1 MNLLKIGPRIDWTCC
16 HATFSLDSLLFCSQP
31 FFSSSR
37 KPKRFLFVCLFVCL
51 RDDHQLR
58 WIPWMVRPGL
68 NLYSLSPSGSETQF
82 GWRKSTQSNTKK
94 KAIVQFTVW
103 DSETPETPKT
113 PRLPRLRDSRG
124 FCHITFQFSFIS
136 DLPLFQI
143 FQILQILKWKWKWK
157 DPTFAIFLK
166 NMGFKDVEYNIPE
179 TLRLPRLPRL
189 WDSETLRQKED
200 KTTKCKNAGPPSTII
215 EHC

>member
-1 MNLLKIGPRIDWTCC
+1 MDLAPLMFLRLRYGTTHNMFGYSTIY
-16 HATFSLDSLLFCSQP
+16 SL
-31 FFSSSR
+31 R
-37 KPKRFLFVCLFVCL
+37 L
-51 RDDHQLR
+51 RDSRDSRDSQ
-58 WIPWMVRPGL
+58 
-68 NLYSLSPSGSETQF
+68 
-82 GWRKSTQSNTKK
+82 
-94 KAIVQFTVW
+94 
-103 DSETPETPKT
+103 DSETPET

>member
-1 MNLLKIGPRIDWTCC
+1 MWNIMFGYSTIY
-16 HATFSLDSLLFCSQP
+16 SL
-31 FFSSSR
+31 R
-37 KPKRFLFVCLFVCL
+37 L
-51 RDDHQLR
+51 RDSRDSRDSQ
-58 WIPWMVRPGL
+58 
-68 NLYSLSPSGSETQF
+68 
-82 GWRKSTQSNTKK
+82 
-94 KAIVQFTVW
+94 
-103 DSETPETPKT
+103 DSETPET
-113 PRLPRLRDSRG
+113 
-124 FCHITFQFSFIS
+124 
-136 DLPLFQI
+136 
-143 FQILQILKWKWKWK
+143 LKWKWKWK

>member
-1 MNLLKIGPRIDWTCC
+1 MSDGWINGWLTLSTNTSTSSTVAGRPCGFTENCVTGEWLKHRKDEIDGE
-16 HATFSLDSLLFCSQP
+16 DEND
-31 FFSSSR
+31 
-37 KPKRFLFVCLFVCL
+37 FLH
-51 RDDHQLR
+51 RDGGYST
-58 WIPWMVRPGL
+58 I
-68 NLYSLSPSGSETQF
+68 YSL
-82 GWRKSTQSNTKK
+82 
-94 KAIVQFTVW
+94 
-103 DSETPETPKT
+103 
-113 PRLPRLRDSRG
+113 RLRDSRG

>member
-1 MNLLKIGPRIDWTCC
+1 MHLKSSMNNIFLKIKTSKIKSEKNIGYSTIY
-16 HATFSLDSLLFCSQP
+16 SL
-31 FFSSSR
+31 R
-37 KPKRFLFVCLFVCL
+37 L
-51 RDDHQLR
+51 RDSRDSRDSQ
-58 WIPWMVRPGL
+58 
-68 NLYSLSPSGSETQF
+68 
-82 GWRKSTQSNTKK
+82 
-94 KAIVQFTVW
+94 
-103 DSETPETPKT
+103 DSETPET

-179 TLRLPRLPRL
+179 TLRLPRLRDSR
-189 WDSETLRQKED
+189 DSETPETPEAFVILLFNFPLFQIYN
-200 KTTKCKNAGPPSTII
+200 KTPRLPKLHQ
-215 EHC
+215 EL

>member
-1 MNLLKIGPRIDWTCC
+1 MKFRPGVGEGGRAALQKLICVQFVNNLFLAEALWTN
-16 HATFSLDSLLFCSQP
+16 TT
-31 FFSSSR
+31 SSSATVS
-37 KPKRFLFVCLFVCL
+37 LFV
-51 RDDHQLR
+51 RR
-58 WIPWMVRPGL
+58 AGL
-68 NLYSLSPSGSETQF
+68 SSMREVFKVSKGNKLLGYSTIYSL
-82 GWRKSTQSNTKK
+82 
-94 KAIVQFTVW
+94 
-103 DSETPETPKT
+103 
-113 PRLPRLRDSRG
+113 RLRDSRG